1 MLLCLYQGAVE
12 LKMMIRQGMWNI
24 HVLNATYRF
33 WPCFLFVLDKFGLG
47 AICFTAALVF
57 STTKKL
63 VKSVPDDGRELRKDR
78 VARIILQK

>member
-63 VKSVPDDGRELRKDR
+63 VKSVMAKQNDLSQS
-78 VARIILQK
+78 V